1 MQTAQQRPK
10 KQIGATR
17 MAVKRGL
24 GRGLDALLNGNST
37 SKPNKKA
44 TLPEIPQRDILQK
57 VAIDQLKPGVYQ
69 PRKHMDP
76 EALEDLSQS
85 IKSQGIL
92 QPLLVRAV
100 DDGYEIIAGERRW
113 RAAQQAKLKEVPV
126 LIRELSDQAILA
138 IALIENI
145 QRENLNPMEESMALQ
160 RLIDEFS
167 MTHQAI
173 AEIIGR
179 SRSTISNLLRL
190 QSLHTDVKYML
201 ENNDLEMGHARALL
215 SLSADAQHEI
225 AREIVSQALSVRE
238 AEKLVRQYQQP
249 PQKTSTK
256 NSTNNPDTLLLQTDL
271 AEKLGAKVKI
281 SHNTSGKGKL
291 QIQYN
296 SLDEL
301 EGILAHIA

>member
-1 MQTAQQRPK
+1 
-10 KQIGATR
+10 

>member
-10 KQIGATR
+10 KQIAPTI
-17 MAVKRGL
+17 MAFKRGL
-24 GRGLDALLNGNST
+24 GRGLDVLIIGNST

>member
-1 MQTAQQRPK
+1 
-10 KQIGATR
+10 

-24 GRGLDALLNGNST
+24 GRGLDALLNGNNT
-37 SKPNKKA
+37 SRLNKKP
-44 TLPEIPQRDILQK
+44 TLSELSQRDVLQK
-57 VAIDQLKPGVYQ
+57 VAIGRLKPGVYQ

-76 EALEDLSQS
+76 DALEELSQS
-85 IKSQGIL
+85 IRSQGIL

-100 DDGYEIIAGERRW
+100 DDDYEIIAGERRW
-113 RAAQQAKLKEVPV
+113 RAAQQAELTEVPV
-126 LIRELSDQAILA
+126 LIRDLSDQAILA
-138 IALIENI
+138 ISLIENI
-145 QRENLNPMEESMALQ
+145 QREDLNPMEESIALQ

-190 QSLHTDVKYML
+190 QSLHPDVKYML

-215 SLSADAQHEI
+215 SLSAEAQHEI
-225 AREIVSQALSVRE
+225 AREIVSQGLSVRE

-249 PQKTSTK
+249 PQESAAKSATA
-256 NSTNNPDTLLLQTDL
+256 NPDTLLLQTDL

-281 SHNTSGKGKL
+281 SHNHTGKGKL

-301 EGILAHIA
+301 EGILAHIT